1 MADTDRAQQE
11 SWSQMMDLFI
21 ANRIRFLLPWLAAV
35 ENAEQ
40 FYNEVS
46 RVVADPQNHE
56 EKYYNLRE
64 RLDERSLWKDR
75 RDS

>member
-46 RVVADPQNHE
+46 RVVADPQTHE
-56 EKYYNLRE
+56 EEYCNFRE